1 MLYALKKIVT
11 NLVAV
16 EVLPSTNNPN
26 KFSDN
31 INILVSAYG
40 KEVAV
45 LITGLRQSVRSM
57 AVLEIFII

>member
-1 MLYALKKIVT
+1 MLHALKKIIT

-31 INILVSAYG
+31 INILVSAYS

-45 LITGLRQSVRSM
+45 LILRQSAQWQYWKYLSYR
-57 AVLEIFII
+57 